1 MQLDTSAPTR
11 RPSAWVLGVLLFAL
25 LMIVYMANG
34 TVQFGNDATSNV
46 HLPLQVLEHRSVFF
60 TPEQNPHM
68 FTYQFRTPTGAKY
81 GRIRDWNA
89 AYEGG
94 TLLSAL
100 RRGDLT
106 FVDSYYYLVPTQH
119 SGKYANTF
127 GLGAGLVAL
136 PVFAAVKP
144 FVPSLEQRI
153 GIQWQLGK
161 IAAAAAVAG
170 SAVFLFL
177 AALARLPWLAAFLLA
192 LAYGTGTCVWSTSS
206 QALWQHGPCELFL
219 AMGAY
224 FLLRK
229 ERRYADTLCGLSL
242 GLAVFCRPT
251 MVLVVLSTILFHAL
265 TDRRRLLRFMVGGL
279 PVAVVVLA
287 YSWYAFGNPLAF
299 GQLAGSGIAQAKTGN
314 PDLWQ
319 TPLYL
324 GAAGL
329 LLSPGRGL
337 LVYSPIAIFAFWGM
351 VRMFRDP
358 EWKDLRPLALGA
370 VALFLLSCKWFDWW
384 GGWCFGYRPIVDI
397 SVLLAFASLPIVD
410 RVRSARF
417 LQAGFA
423 VLLCWSVIVQVIG
436 AIAYDVEGW
445 NGRNVFDVTLPGTG
459 ERITFDDKESAVRQ
473 VRDRGGRV
481 ESRSLNIDA
490 PENRKRLWSVTD
502 SPIFYYLGNFS
513 AASENRKKRMEE
525 FLRIDG

>member
-1 MQLDTSAPTR
+1 
-11 RPSAWVLGVLLFAL
+11 VLGVLLFAL

-60 TPEQNPHM
+60 TPEQNPNM
-68 FTYQFRTPTGAKY
+68 FMYQLRTPTGMKY
-81 GRIRDWNA
+81 GRFHDWNSF
-89 AYEGG
+89 YEGE
-94 TLLSAL
+94 TALSAW

-106 FVDSYYYLVPTQH
+106 LKDAYYYLVPTKH

-144 FVPSLEQRI
+144 FVLSLEQRI
-153 GIQWQLGK
+153 DIQWQLGK
-161 IAAAAAVAG
+161 IVAAAAVAG

-177 AALARLPWLAAFLLA
+177 AALVRLPWLAAFLLA
-192 LAYGTGTCVWSTSS
+192 VAYGTGTCVWSTSS

-229 ERRYADTLCGLSL
+229 RQRYADYLCGLAL

-265 TDRRRLLRFMVGGL
+265 TERRRLLRFILGGL
-279 PVAVVVLA
+279 PVAAILLA
-287 YSWYAFGNPLAF
+287 YSQYAFGSPFAF
-299 GQLAGSGIAQAKTGN
+299 GQLAGSAIAQAKTGN

-319 TPLYL
+319 TPMYL

-337 LVYSPIAIFAFWGM
+337 LVYSPIAIFACWGM
-351 VRMFRDP
+351 VRVVRDP
-358 EWKDLRPLALGA
+358 DWKDLRPLVLGA
-370 VALFLLSCKWFDWW
+370 VALFLMSCKWFDWW

-397 SVLLAFASLPIVD
+397 SVLLAFASLPIVQ
-410 RVRSARF
+410 RVSGSRL
-417 LQAGFA
+417 LQASFA
-423 VLLCWSVIVQVIG
+423 VLLCWSVGVQTIG
-436 AIAYDVEGW
+436 AFAYDVEGW
-445 NGRNVFDVTLPGTG
+445 NGRLAYDVTLPGTG
-459 ERITFDDKESAVRQ
+459 GRVTFDDKESAVRQ
-473 VRDRGGRV
+473 VRNQGGHF

-490 PENRKRLWSVTD
+490 PENRKRLWSLTD
-502 SPIFYYLGNFS
+502 SPILYYLGNFS